1 MKTDN
6 KKKQEEEIII
16 SRSEGRISL
25 KYFKGKQLSK
35 CTYGEI
41 FQVKNKTTKELF
53 LCKQI
58 SKSKIGDMERF
69 NQEIASILKMDNP
82 FIAKLYDVYEDTRH
96 ISLISEQCFGQNV
109 FDSIIQKIGNGEVYN
124 EKYISSVF
132 KQMISALAHCH
143 SLNVSHKDIRPENF
157 IYQNTLED
165 SPLKLIDIGSSKI
178 FGELKGVG
186 KRLWADSDKG
196 KNNYNPAAKTYN
208 IMFVPPELLQGA
220 YDEKSDVWSIGIML
234 YMMVTGVSPIKGETQ
249 AEMFKMISRKKV
261 SYHDP
266 IWKTVSDEL
275 KELLKH
281 MLCDIT
287 TRYTAQQVLDH
298 DWVKNNAANSSAESI
313 QNFDIESF
321 KKLSSN
327 YMLKKNMISL
337 LSSKLKEEE
346 IVAIKSLF
354 DSTKGED
361 GMITIAQLKESFNQ
375 MELNEVSAENLF
387 KSMDQDGNGKI
398 DFNEFINAAVEQ
410 YSYFREEEL
419 LETFTIIDLDGSGKL
434 SKMEI
439 KTALLKDDKVSD
451 ETVDKLVKEFDLN
464 SDGEIDYNEFLL
476 MMEKISIIPIKIDE
490 SLPTK

>member
-1 MKTDN
+1 
-6 KKKQEEEIII
+6 
-16 SRSEGRISL
+16 
-25 KYFKGKQLSK
+25 
-35 CTYGEI
+35 
-41 FQVKNKTTKELF
+41 
-53 LCKQI
+53 
-58 SKSKIGDMERF
+58 
-69 NQEIASILKMDNP
+69 
-82 FIAKLYDVYEDTRH
+82 
-96 ISLISEQCFGQNV
+96 
-109 FDSIIQKIGNGEVYN
+109 
-124 EKYISSVF
+124 
-132 KQMISALAHCH
+132 
-143 SLNVSHKDIRPENF
+143 
-157 IYQNTLED
+157 
-165 SPLKLIDIGSSKI
+165 
-178 FGELKGVG
+178 
-186 KRLWADSDKG
+186 
-196 KNNYNPAAKTYN
+196 
-208 IMFVPPELLQGA
+208 
-220 YDEKSDVWSIGIML
+220 
-234 YMMVTGVSPIKGETQ
+234 
-249 AEMFKMISRKKV
+249 
-261 SYHDP
+261 
-266 IWKTVSDEL
+266 
-275 KELLKH
+275 

-419 LETFTIIDLDGSGKL
+419 LETFKIIDLDGSGKL

>member
-1 MKTDN
+1 
-6 KKKQEEEIII
+6 
-16 SRSEGRISL
+16 
-25 KYFKGKQLSK
+25 
-35 CTYGEI
+35 
-41 FQVKNKTTKELF
+41 
-53 LCKQI
+53 
-58 SKSKIGDMERF
+58 
-69 NQEIASILKMDNP
+69 
-82 FIAKLYDVYEDTRH
+82 
-96 ISLISEQCFGQNV
+96 
-109 FDSIIQKIGNGEVYN
+109 
-124 EKYISSVF
+124 
-132 KQMISALAHCH
+132 
-143 SLNVSHKDIRPENF
+143 
-157 IYQNTLED
+157 
-165 SPLKLIDIGSSKI
+165 
-178 FGELKGVG
+178 
-186 KRLWADSDKG
+186 
-196 KNNYNPAAKTYN
+196 
-208 IMFVPPELLQGA
+208 
-220 YDEKSDVWSIGIML
+220 
-234 YMMVTGVSPIKGETQ
+234 
-249 AEMFKMISRKKV
+249 MFKMISRKKV

-419 LETFTIIDLDGSGKL
+419 LETFKIIDLDGSGKL

-476 MMEKISIIPIKIDE
+476 IMEKISIIPIKIDE

>member
-1 MKTDN
+1 MKTDG

-25 KYFKGKQLSK
+25 KYFKGKHLCN
-35 CTYGEI
+35 CTFGEI
-41 FQVKNKTTKELF
+41 FQVKSKTSKELY

-58 SKSKIGDMERF
+58 SKSKIADMERF
-69 NQEIASILKMDNP
+69 NQEIAAALKMVHP
-82 FIAKLYDVYEDTRH
+82 SLAKLYDVFEDTRH
-96 ISLISEQCFGQNV
+96 IYLISEQCFGQNV

-124 EKYISSVF
+124 EKFVSSVF
-132 KQMISALAHCH
+132 KQMISALAHSH

-157 IYQNTLED
+157 LYQTTLED
-165 SPLKLIDIGSSKI
+165 APLKLIDTGFSKI

-186 KRLWADSDKG
+186 KRLGADSDKG

-220 YDEKSDVWSIGIML
+220 YDEKSDVWSIGVML
-234 YMMVTGVSPIKGETQ
+234 YMMITGISPIKGETQ
-249 AEMFKMISRKKV
+249 AEMFKIISRKKV

-275 KELLKH
+275 KDLLKH

-298 DWVKNNAANSSAESI
+298 DWVKNNAANGSAESI

-327 YMLKKNMISL
+327 YMLKKNMISI

-354 DSTKGED
+354 DSVKGED
-361 GMITIAQLKESFNQ
+361 GMITIDQLKESFNK
-375 MELNEVSAENLF
+375 MELNQVSAETLF
-387 KSMDQDGNGKI
+387 KSMDQDGDGKI
-398 DFNEFINAAVEQ
+398 DFNEFITAAVEQ
-410 YSYFREEEL
+410 FSYFREEEL
-419 LETFTIIDLDGSGKL
+419 LETFKMIDLDGSGKL
-434 SKMEI
+434 SKQEI
-439 KTALLKDDKVSD
+439 KMALKKDNVS
-451 ETVDKLVKEFDLN
+451 EERVDKLVKEFDLN
-464 SDGEIDYNEFLL
+464 SDGEIDYNEFLQ
-476 MMEKISIIPIKIDE
+476 MMEKVSIIPIKMDE
-490 SLPTK
+490 AQPVK

>member
-1 MKTDN
+1 
-6 KKKQEEEIII
+6 
-16 SRSEGRISL
+16 
-25 KYFKGKQLSK
+25 
-35 CTYGEI
+35 
-41 FQVKNKTTKELF
+41 
-53 LCKQI
+53 
-58 SKSKIGDMERF
+58 
-69 NQEIASILKMDNP
+69 
-82 FIAKLYDVYEDTRH
+82 
-96 ISLISEQCFGQNV
+96 
-109 FDSIIQKIGNGEVYN
+109 
-124 EKYISSVF
+124 
-132 KQMISALAHCH
+132 
-143 SLNVSHKDIRPENF
+143 
-157 IYQNTLED
+157 
-165 SPLKLIDIGSSKI
+165 
-178 FGELKGVG
+178 
-186 KRLWADSDKG
+186 
-196 KNNYNPAAKTYN
+196 
-208 IMFVPPELLQGA
+208 
-220 YDEKSDVWSIGIML
+220 
-234 YMMVTGVSPIKGETQ
+234 
-249 AEMFKMISRKKV
+249 MISRKKV

-419 LETFTIIDLDGSGKL
+419 LETFKIIDLDGSGKL

-439 KTALLKDDKVSD
+439 KTALLKDDKVSN